1 LGNFVFDQPQSE
13 ETKEGLAIKIYFAKN
28 GINKISFF
36 PVVMENLAQP
46 RMANKNEAD
55 KILKRLNFSLANQNI
70 YSWNNSNNNFEK
82 EQGDNLQQYFQND
95 GIISKQ

>member
-1 LGNFVFDQPQSE
+1 
-13 ETKEGLAIKIYFAKN
+13 
-28 GINKISFF
+28 
-36 PVVMENLAQP
+36 MENLAQP